1 MVVIVYWY
9 YDVVPTFKKIVPPTV
24 VPGLLGGDSA
34 PPDSREKCS
43 QSVPRPSWVLPH
55 RDAWCLLRYL
65 LLSLCL
71 DLWTF
76 RSRRIIYT
84 SVRTFFPPFVL
95 TLINIRSEFPR
106 ESRTTV
112 NVNVLFASCCRLLC
126 GAAWG
131 RLYGDF
137 IWTIVP
143 RVVSSV
149 TIDNALNPGKYALIG
164 KPKVNR

>member
-1 MVVIVYWY
+1 MAAVSAAIFFLFIYLQVDCQTFDIQRSDIPVQAFCNDGEVSGVIYVLYRRVFSLYGFMVVYWY
-9 YDVVPTFKKIVPPTV
+9 YDVVPTFKKIVPPAV

-76 RSRRIIYT
+76 RSRGIIYT
-84 SVRTFFPPFVL
+84 SVRTLFPTFCFQRVKSL
-95 TLINIRSEFPR
+95 ARRQLKR
-106 ESRTTV
+106 
-112 NVNVLFASCCRLLC
+112 
-126 GAAWG
+126 
-131 RLYGDF
+131 YG
-137 IWTIVP
+137 
-143 RVVSSV
+143 
-149 TIDNALNPGKYALIG
+149 
-164 KPKVNR
+164 